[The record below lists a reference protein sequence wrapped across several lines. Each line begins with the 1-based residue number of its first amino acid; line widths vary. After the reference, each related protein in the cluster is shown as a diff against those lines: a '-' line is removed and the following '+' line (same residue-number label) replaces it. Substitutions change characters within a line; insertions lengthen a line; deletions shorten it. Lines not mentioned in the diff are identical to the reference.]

1 MIWNGTDPLQPDHE
15 VAYRGWPNIYSF
27 GSPIG
32 PIHTWFAWRPVRLW
46 YGKWV
51 WMKPVRRAKILKHW
65 YLNGPDWEFWS
76 FDLIPLQQ
84 EQPK

>member
-15 VAYRGWPNIYSF
+15 VAYRGWPTVKVSLYRRSLWIRWLKPPIFTICDHEVINHTF
-27 GSPIG
+27 GG
-32 PIHTWFAWRPVRLW
+32 HVFYRLW
-46 YGKWV
+46 S
-51 WMKPVRRAKILKHW
+51 PH
-65 YLNGPDWEFWS
+65 S